1 MDHRTKFEPKNIQLR
16 EQNIG
21 EKLYDS
27 GLSQCFLDMTLLQW
41 MGNSISL
48 RF

>member
-1 MDHRTKFEPKNIQLR
+1 MDHRTKFELKNIKL
-16 EQNIG
+16 EESIE
-21 EKLYDS
+21 EKLYDIA
-27 GLSQCFLDMTLLQW
+27 LSYCFLDMTLLQW